1 MPGEPGNQRGITLR
15 AVLIGIAFIP
25 INVYLVVQWET
36 VWDIQDP
43 TTLTIAFNAI
53 FCFFLVIVFN
63 LPLTRFLPGV
73 ALQQGELLTIYSIL
87 MVAVPVSGHDFTHT
101 IMGTLGNAHWFAT
114 PENEWADLFRG
125 YIPHWLEPQV
135 HVLDGYFTG
144 QSSFYTSRHI
154 RGWLQPMLWWTLF
167 LTVSAFVMICID
179 VLMRK
184 QWIEREKLTYPLVHL
199 PFEMTRTEGEGS
211 FFRNRL
217 FWLGFGIAG
226 GICVLNGFS
235 VLFPA
240 IPSIPISYDLDERFV
255 ERPWIAIAHS
265 GRGMPVH
272 MNPFAIGLA
281 FTVPLDLLFS
291 CWVFFLVW
299 KLQSV
304 LGNAAGLNVPG
315 YPFVSQQLL
324 GAYLGILVIALWIAR
339 KHVWA
344 LLNVVVD
351 ARTDVDDSAEPM
363 RYRTAALGTLLGIA
377 FLVGFCYRSGM
388 SALFATAFFAIYFL
402 ILFGITRVRAE
413 LGPLTHGIPM
423 FGPFQLIV
431 SAVGSQK
438 IPAQT
443 LIASAPHWTHTK
455 GFQSQPMPAYLES
468 FKLADRSGMD
478 TRKLWKVCLLATTVS
493 VIVTFW
499 AFLDLSYK
507 WGGPGAWRGN
517 VAYNVIER
525 LLKQPVGPDAT
536 SLSATAFALV
546 FVLAGT
552 ALRLRFLW
560 WPLHPLTYPL
570 AGYYFFSHLW
580 FPFFVSW
587 LIKALLLKYGGIR
600 AYRKALP
607 LFLGLILGDFVLGS
621 MWGIMG
627 LLTGEPTYTF
637 KNW

>member
-1 MPGEPGNQRGITLR
+1 MRGEPQKPRGVTLR
-15 AVLIGIAFIP
+15 AVLIGLAFIP

-53 FCFFLVIVFN
+53 FCLFLVIVLN
-63 LPLTRFLPGV
+63 LPFRRFLPGV

-101 IMGTLGNAHWFAT
+101 IFGTLGNAHWFAT

-125 YIPHWLEPQV
+125 YVPQWLEPQA

-144 QSSFYTSRHI
+144 QSSFYTARHI

-179 VLMRK
+179 ILMRK

-199 PFEMTRTEGEGS
+199 PFEMTRTDSTES

-255 ERPWIAIAHS
+255 ERPWSAL
-265 GRGMPVH
+265 RQLQGMPIH

-299 KLQSV
+299 KFQYVVGS
-304 LGNAAGLNVPG
+304 AAGLNVPG
-315 YPFVSQQLL
+315 YPFVSQQML
-324 GAYLGILVIALWIAR
+324 GGYLGILVIGLWIAR
-339 KHVWA
+339 KHLWA
-344 LLNVVVD
+344 VLNAVVG
-351 ARTDVDDSAEPM
+351 AQPAIDDSVEPM
-363 RYRTAALGTLLGIA
+363 RYRTAALGALLGIA

-388 SALFATAFFAIYFL
+388 SAVFATAFFVLYFL
-402 ILFGITRVRAE
+402 ILFAFTRMRAE
-413 LGPLTHGIPM
+413 LGPPAHGLPH

-431 SAVGSQK
+431 SIVGSRR
-438 IPAQT
+438 IPVQT
-443 LIASAPHWTHTK
+443 LVASAPHWTHTK

-517 VAYNVIER
+517 LAYNVIER
-525 LLKQPVGPDAT
+525 LLKRPVGPDAT
-536 SLSATAFALV
+536 SLNATAFGLI
-546 FVLAGT
+546 FVMAGT

-560 WPLHPLTYPL
+560 WPLHPLGYPL
-570 AGYYFFSHLW
+570 AGYHFFARLW

-587 LIKALLLKYGGIR
+587 LIKAPLLKYGGIR

-607 LFLGLILGDFVLGS
+607 LFLGLILGDFVVGS